1 LPGEAEHRLRE
12 RLSKLKG
19 LPLLRGTRISG
30 EAQRLDDQLQ
40 TLRVDETA
48 TEDEVWEVVE
58 LARHPDRPYTLDYVD
73 RILDDW
79 VELHGEK
86 GRADDGALV
95 AGVGRLG
102 SRTVAVLGH
111 QKGRDLKENVD
122 RRLWGMAHP
131 EGHAK
136 AMRIME
142 LAERFGFPVVT
153 LVDTPGAYPG
163 VTAEQHGQGGSIAR
177 SQQTMLRLRVPTV
190 ACIIG
195 EGMSGGAVA
204 IAVADRVLMQ
214 ENAIYAVI
222 SPEGCAQILWR
233 DAGAAKKA
241 AAAFR
246 LDARHCLDLGVIDGV
261 VAEPAGGAQTD
272 PGSAAQL
279 LRDALVAVVDELTR
293 VPASDLL
300 RQRRQKFRQMGVFS

>member
-19 LPLLRGTRISG
+19 LPLLRGTRVSG
-30 EAQRLDDQLQ
+30 EEQRLDDQLQ
-40 TLRVDETA
+40 TLRADETA
-48 TEDEVWEVVE
+48 SEEDVWEVVE

-102 SRTVAVLGH
+102 TRTIAVLGH
-111 QKGRDLKENVD
+111 QKGRELKENVD
-122 RRLWGMAHP
+122 RRLWGMTHP

-261 VAEPAGGAQTD
+261 VPEPAGGAQTD

-279 LRDALVAVVDELTR
+279 LRDALVAAVDELAK
-293 VPASDLL
+293 VPAPERL
-300 RQRRQKFRQMGVFS
+300 RQRRRKFRQMGVFS

>member
-1 LPGEAEHRLRE
+1 
-12 RLSKLKG
+12 
-19 LPLLRGTRISG
+19 
-30 EAQRLDDQLQ
+30 
-40 TLRVDETA
+40 ETA

-73 RILDDW
+73 KILDDW

-111 QKGRDLKENVD
+111 QKGRELKENVG

-136 AMRIME
+136 AMRMME

-177 SQQTMLRLRVPTV
+177 SQQTMLRVRVPTV

-204 IAVADRVLMQ
+204 I
-214 ENAIYAVI
+214 
-222 SPEGCAQILWR
+222 
-233 DAGAAKKA
+233 
-241 AAAFR
+241 
-246 LDARHCLDLGVIDGV
+246 
-261 VAEPAGGAQTD
+261 
-272 PGSAAQL
+272 
-279 LRDALVAVVDELTR
+279 
-293 VPASDLL
+293 
-300 RQRRQKFRQMGVFS
+300 

>member
-30 EAQRLDDQLQ
+30 EEQRLDDQLQ
-40 TLRVDETA
+40 TLRADETA
-48 TEDEVWEVVE
+48 SEDEVWEVVE

-102 SRTVAVLGH
+102 ARTVAVVGH
-111 QKGRDLKENVD
+111 QKGRELKENVD
-122 RRLWGMAHP
+122 RRLWGMTHP

-142 LAERFGFPVVT
+142 LAERFGFPVVA

-163 VTAEQHGQGGSIAR
+163 VSAEQHGQGGSIAR

-261 VAEPAGGAQTD
+261 VPEPAGGAQTD

-279 LRDALVAVVDELTR
+279 LRDALVAAVDELAK
-293 VPASDLL
+293 VSAPELL
-300 RQRRQKFRQMGVFS
+300 RQRRRKFRQMGVFS

>member
-1 LPGEAEHRLRE
+1 MPGEAEHRLRE

-19 LPLLRGTRISG
+19 LPLLRGTRVSG
-30 EAQRLDDQLQ
+30 EEQRLDDQLQ
-40 TLRVDETA
+40 TLRADETA

-73 RILDDW
+73 KILDDW

-86 GRADDGALV
+86 GRADDGALI

-102 SRTVAVLGH
+102 TRTVAVLGH
-111 QKGRDLKENVD
+111 QKGRELKENVD

-142 LAERFGFPVVT
+142 LAERFGFPVVA

-261 VAEPAGGAQTD
+261 VPEPAGGAQTD

-279 LRDALVAVVDELTR
+279 LRDALVAAVDELAR
-293 VPASDLL
+293 IPAADLL

>member
-19 LPLLRGTRISG
+19 LPLLRGTRVSG
-30 EAQRLDDQLQ
+30 EEQRLDDQLQ
-40 TLRVDETA
+40 TLRADETA
-48 TEDEVWEVVE
+48 SEDEVWEVVE

-95 AGVGRLG
+95 AGIGRLG
-102 SRTVAVLGH
+102 TRTIAVLGH
-111 QKGRDLKENVD
+111 QKGRELKENVD
-122 RRLWGMAHP
+122 RRLWGMTHP

-261 VAEPAGGAQTD
+261 VPEPAGGAQTD

-279 LRDALVAVVDELTR
+279 LRDALVAAVDDLAK
-293 VPASDLL
+293 VPAPELL

>member
-19 LPLLRGTRISG
+19 LPLLRGTRVSG
-30 EAQRLDDQLQ
+30 EEQRLDDQLQ
-40 TLRVDETA
+40 TLRADETA

-73 RILDDW
+73 KILDDW

-86 GRADDGALV
+86 GRADDGALI

-102 SRTVAVLGH
+102 TRTVAVLGH
-111 QKGRDLKENVD
+111 QKGRELKENVD

-142 LAERFGFPVVT
+142 LAERFGFPVVA

-261 VAEPAGGAQTD
+261 VPEPAGGAQTD

-279 LRDALVAVVDELTR
+279 LRDALVAAVDELAR
-293 VPASDLL
+293 IPAADLL